1 MAAIQFERYGSTFS
15 ILNPF
20 NDFAEEEHRVEVR
33 KDPLLRDTSV
43 YNPYLKDKA
52 KAFFGQNDGELIRKL
67 AEDNA
72 ANCIFCGD
80 NVRQKTA
87 RYPENVIPGGRLEL
101 GEAVLFANL
110 FSLAPH
116 HPVIVLS
123 KAHFLR
129 PVEITSSH
137 LADGFSLARRYL
149 KDVYEREPA
158 LSFATVNA
166 NYLLPAGASL
176 VHPHIQMLATQ
187 VPYTYLARLLDG
199 VSYYL
204 LQNGTHYFADLIA
217 EERSLGERYICR
229 RGAWHWI
236 SAFSPMGSN
245 EIMAVHDEESDLG
258 RITVKDLR
266 DLSDGIT
273 RVLALYEGMGHMSFN
288 FSLYSAKGGE
298 TVGFRCLFKIVN
310 RQNLYPNYRNDD
322 YFLQKL
328 LQSELI
334 LNLPEDLAEEARKHF
349 VAGEGKKTDSGT
361 T

>member
-1 MAAIQFERYGSTFS
+1 MTAIEFERYRSTFR
-15 ILNPF
+15 LKNPF
-20 NDFAEEEHRVEVR
+20 NNFDEEEHTVEVR
-33 KDPLLRDTSV
+33 KDPLLHDTSI

-52 KAFFGQNDGELIRKL
+52 KAFFGQNDEDLIRKL
-67 AEDNA
+67 AEDSA
-72 ANCIFCGD
+72 AGCIFCGD
-80 NVRQKTA
+80 SVRTKTA
-87 RYPENVIPGGRLEL
+87 CYPDDVVPGGRALL

-110 FSLAPH
+110 FSLAAH

-129 PVEITSSH
+129 PREIESSH

-149 KDVYEREPA
+149 KDVYEQDPA

-176 VHPHIQMLATQ
+176 VHPHMQMLATQ
-187 VPYTYLARLLDG
+187 VPYTYHARLLDG

-204 LQNGTHYFADLIA
+204 LQNGRHYFADLIN
-217 EERSLGERYICR
+217 EERSIGERYIAQS
-229 RGAWHWI
+229 GAWHWM

-273 RVLALYEGMGHMSFN
+273 RVLALYEGMGHMTFN
-288 FSLYSAKGGE
+288 FALYSAKGGE
-298 TVGFRCLFKIVN
+298 TVGFRCLFKIVT
-310 RQNLYPNYRNDD
+310 RQNLYPNYRSDD

-334 LNLPEDLAEEARKHF
+334 IKLPEELALEARMRF
-349 VAGEGKKTDSGT
+349 NA
-361 T
+361 

>member
-1 MAAIQFERYGSTFS
+1 MANINFDRFESTLRV
-15 ILNPF
+15 LNPF
-20 NDFAEEEHRVEVR
+20 NNFVEEEHRVEVR
-33 KDPLLRDTSV
+33 KDPLLHDTSI

-52 KAFFGQNDGELIRKL
+52 KAFFGQNDEDLIRKL
-67 AEDNA
+67 AEDTA

-80 NVRQKTA
+80 NVRTRTA
-87 RYPENVIPGGRLEL
+87 CYPEDLVPGGRMEL
-101 GEAVLFANL
+101 GESVLFANL

-129 PVEITSSH
+129 PSEITPAH
-137 LADGFSLARRYL
+137 LGDGLSLVRLYL
-149 KDVYEREPA
+149 KEASERDPA

-176 VHPHIQMLATQ
+176 VHPHMQMLAAPI
-187 VPYTYLARLLDG
+187 PYTYHARLLDG

-217 EERSLGERYICR
+217 EERSRGERYIGQH
-229 RGAWHWI
+229 GAWHWI
-236 SAFSPMGSN
+236 SAFSPLGSN
-245 EIMAVHDEESDLG
+245 EIMAVHDEESDLV

-273 RVLALYEGMGHMSFN
+273 RVLALYEGLGLMSFN
-288 FSLYSAKGGE
+288 FTLYSAKGGE

-322 YFLQKL
+322 YFLQKM
-328 LQSELI
+328 LQTELI
-334 LNLPEDLAEEARKHF
+334 LSPPEDLATEARKRF
-349 VAGEGKKTDSGT
+349 
-361 T
+361 